1 MNKNQPA
8 SKMIANKIAVAKT
21 INAPVDAN
29 SLKGVAN
36 LVIDDKAN
44 KNTSIRGADAS
55 LDVNNVNASVRTT
68 EENTVVSNNHVF
80 FEADEGTLTTF
91 PETNPNVPE
100 GAMFDG
106 RNFLKLLVKDTSASI
121 LSRDLAEL
129 FHTRPKRP
137 FFLCFSSA
145 LSAT

>member
-1 MNKNQPA
+1 MRDAQHQKNSTVPQRA
-8 SKMIANKIAVAKT
+8 R
-21 INAPVDAN
+21 
-29 SLKGVAN
+29 
-36 LVIDDKAN
+36 
-44 KNTSIRGADAS
+44 NTSVKSCGAPDNRCTAFNR
-55 LDVNNVNASVRTT
+55 LLHT

-100 GAMFDG
+100 GAMLDG
-106 RNFLKLLVKDTSASI
+106 RNFLKLLVKDASASI